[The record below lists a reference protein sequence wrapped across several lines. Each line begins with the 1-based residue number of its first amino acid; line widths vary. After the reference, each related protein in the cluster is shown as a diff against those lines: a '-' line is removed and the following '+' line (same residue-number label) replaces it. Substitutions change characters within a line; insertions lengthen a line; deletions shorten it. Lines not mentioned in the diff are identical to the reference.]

1 MTHFFP
7 AGMPRHLTY
16 PAVAVPQILTS
27 AADTYGQRSAV
38 ADGDD
43 TLSYTGMLAGAQ
55 SIARFLTDQGV
66 GPSSVVALHLPNVMH
81 FFPAYYGALFTG
93 AAVTLINPL
102 QPAQGLA
109 AQLLDAGADTIVTHP
124 AHLAPVTEVVEQCGL
139 RSVLVCDP
147 TWSGPANADQLA
159 RAGKLCGTGPYV
171 SLARVLDRP
180 APDFVPVLQD
190 SDAVAHY
197 AYTGGTTGR
206 SKGVRVLHRNVIA
219 NVTQMAAWRL
229 NSLVHAEPAEEAA
242 AETSGERLVLRRI
255 EGLPE
260 PLVVPGADASI
271 QVPPLFHAQGLATS
285 NMFILGGVTIVL
297 AGRFNPETFISLADK
312 WQATYTSGNPPLF
325 LALAEHCRRT
335 GATIDSMRLAISGA
349 APLDST
355 ALSRIAA
362 VMPNAAVGE
371 GYGLTEG
378 TCMITSTSVL
388 PGSPQHVGS
397 VGVPVPDTHVQIRGV
412 DGVTELPD
420 GHEGELWVRG
430 PQVTD
435 GYSHAPEQTAAQFID
450 GWLRTG
456 DIASKD
462 ADGFIRIHDRAKDML
477 IYKGY
482 NVYPRELEDIA
493 AAHPA
498 VAGIAVVGR
507 PAGDAGQIPVAFIEP
522 VQDAT
527 LDEDEFLA
535 WVAERVLPYQKIRE
549 VHVVE
554 QLPISPTGK
563 ILKTELR
570 DWL

>member
-1 MTHFFP
+1 MGTTP
-7 AGMPRHLTY
+7 
-16 PAVAVPQILTS
+16 
-27 AADTYGQRSAV
+27 
-38 ADGDD
+38 
-43 TLSYTGMLAGAQ
+43 LSYTGMLAGAQ

-66 GPSSVVALHLPNVMH
+66 GPGSVVALHLPNVMH

-102 QPAQGLA
+102 QPAQGLS

-147 TWSGPANADQLA
+147 TWSGPANADQFA
-159 RAGKLCGTGPYV
+159 RAGELCGTGPYV

-180 APDFVPVLQD
+180 AADFVPVLQD

-229 NSLVHAEPAEEAA
+229 NSLVHAEPAAEAA

-260 PLVVPGADASI
+260 PLVVPGADVSI

-297 AGRFNPETFISLADK
+297 AGRFNPETLISLADR

-371 GYGLTEG
+371 GYGLTES

-450 GWLRTG
+450 GLLRTG
-456 DIASKD
+456 ISRRRTPTDSSVFTIAPKTCSSTRATTSTRANSKTSPPPIPRSPGSRLW
-462 ADGFIRIHDRAKDML
+462 AARQEMPGRSRSPSSNRCRMPPSMRMSPWHGSPNVCCPTRRSAKCTSSNSCRSRPPARFSRRSCAT
-477 IYKGY
+477 GC
-482 NVYPRELEDIA
+482 E
-493 AAHPA
+493 AHA
-498 VAGIAVVGR
+498 RCAG
-507 PAGDAGQIPVAFIEP
+507 
-522 VQDAT
+522 T
-527 LDEDEFLA
+527 
-535 WVAERVLPYQKIRE
+535 
-549 VHVVE
+549 
-554 QLPISPTGK
+554 
-563 ILKTELR
+563 
-570 DWL
+570 